1 MLTEPLKNGPVSD
14 SSGSSD
20 LQTPRI
26 CEPTAENDIE
36 TVVRALQATGK
47 RGGNVENCTVGHW
60 TPVNGRKTEGKRLV
74 SWSRT
79 DPPFPRTQACAPV
92 ADASSDPRAR

>member
-1 MLTEPLKNGPVSD
+1 MRL
-14 SSGSSD
+14 SGTMRVGSCS
-20 LQTPRI
+20 QSP
-26 CEPTAENDIE
+26 AENDIE